1 MRTLIESILD
11 ADLDVHDEAVFT
23 DQIIPEIQKYIPRY
37 SQSEIK
43 EMLIKIESG
52 RRVLFI
58 KGKSSEV
65 DITPEITPI
74 LENYNIYEVQ
84 SEGSLALY
92 VGLTKFAVSAPRVI
106 INCFED
112 DMAFVK
118 CNITCDT
125 LALNGL
131 NSIRIICNQ
140 CKIKTK
146 AYEIHRTP
154 IEFINSKIIGLN
166 SVYNFLGFISTRY
179 ILKRLGIKCSVFDI
193 ISREA
198 SSNEEMLGFDPLSKL
213 AGIQKITKLPNVYIF
228 ATAATFKEYKPGLI
242 FKSPHTP
249 IDRQINKAVT
259 ISEEPIDCANGYQ
272 LIFTN

>member
-11 ADLDVHDEAVFT
+11 ADLDAHDEAVFT
-23 DQIIPEIQKYIPRY
+23 DQIIPKILKNIPY
-37 SQSEIK
+37 SAVK
-43 EMLIKIESG
+43 EMLIKIEG
-52 RRVLFI
+52 GKRVLFI

-65 DITPEITPI
+65 YINPEITPI
-74 LENYNIYEVQ
+74 LENYNIYEVR

-131 NSIRIICNQ
+131 NSLRITCNQ
-140 CKIKTK
+140 CQIKIKN
-146 AYEIHRTP
+146 YEIHRTP

-166 SVYNFLGFISTRY
+166 SVYNFLGVISTRN
-179 ILKRLGIKCSVFDI
+179 ILKHFGIKCSVFDVV
-193 ISREA
+193 SREDL
-198 SSNEEMLGFDPLSKL
+198 SNEEMLSFDPLSKL
-213 AGIQKITKLPNVYIF
+213 AGIQKITKLPNVYVF

-242 FKSPHTP
+242 FKSPRTP

-259 ISEEPIDCANGYQ
+259 ISEEPIDCANGYEA
-272 LIFTN
+272 FFMDTK